1 MAKIQQPSGPSLSNP
16 LAALTMQ
23 AAPLCCHSSDAV
35 LHGPATIQPV
45 SLANPISLPLVS
57 FGLRHHHLSLGHYS
71 TL

>member
-45 SLANPISLPLVS
+45 SLANLISPPLVS
-57 FGLRHHHLSLGHYS
+57 FGLRHHHLPLGHYS